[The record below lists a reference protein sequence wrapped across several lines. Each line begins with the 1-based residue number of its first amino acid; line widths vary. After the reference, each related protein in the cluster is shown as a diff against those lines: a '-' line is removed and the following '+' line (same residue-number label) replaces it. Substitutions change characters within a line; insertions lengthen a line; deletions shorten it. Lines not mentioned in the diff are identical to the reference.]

1 MNRSKIKS
9 ASLIANIGLG
19 CKLANKEN
27 TLGVSR
33 NEHIRTKMITFL
45 VPKIIF

>member
-1 MNRSKIKS
+1 MQHVR
-9 ASLIANIGLG
+9 AFLALIENIGLG
-19 CKLANKEN
+19 CKLAKKES

-45 VPKIIF
+45 VPKMIF